1 MINAQSPPF
10 DDICVRSPADRG
22 APVGLLDRPALGVG
36 GRYPHQVGDGDGPR
50 LQAVA
55 VRVLRRPH
63 LAGPPGRQRVATAAV
78 HPAAVPPRAD
88 GGSPR
93 TRQARHRLVVA
104 AVVAAVV
111 RRADD
116 DGANPG
122 METRPA
128 EVLRTRIAVAAATA
142 ARVLIDGTRRAR
154 GRTYA
159 VLILPCLHGHGAS
172 QGTEAAGREDGR
184 CPAPLL
190 AALRQAAGKGVRTP
204 ARHRV
209 LQHGEHQV
217 DCLMCWCDVTRG
229 TRTDVCMRRVRCI

>member
-10 DDICVRSPADRG
+10 DDVCVRFPAYAG

-36 GRYPHQVGDGDGPR
+36 GRHPHQVGDGDGPR

-63 LAGPPGRQRVATAAV
+63 LARSPGRQRVETAAV

-88 GGSPR
+88 GGRRP
-93 TRQARHRLVVA
+93 ARHRLVVA

-116 DGANPG
+116 DGAEPG
-122 METRPA
+122 VETRPA
-128 EVLRTRIAVAAATA
+128 EVLRARRIPVAAATA
-142 ARVLIDGTRRAR
+142 ARVLPDGPRRAR
-154 GRTYA
+154 GRTNA
-159 VLILPCLHGHGAS
+159 LLLLPRLHGHGAS
-172 QGTEAAGREDGR
+172 HATEAAGRENGR
-184 CPAPLL
+184 RPAPLL
-190 AALRQAAGKGVRTP
+190 AALRQAAGEGVRTP
-204 ARHRV
+204 ARHGV

-217 DCLMCWCDVTRG
+217 DRLMYWCDVTRG
-229 TRTDVCMRRVRCI
+229 TRTDVYI